1 MPAFPQPPAYPEDL
15 EAFATHAQEHP
26 ALWYDYW
33 QKSYEWMTSQSQQAE
48 NLQEKVAYLDA
59 RSAEL
64 DTARILAQGKY
75 EAILERYK
83 EKERELEEARQTRLR
98 TVRDLTPSSHYEV
111 AEPNVV
117 AALGTTPL
125 PAAEPTAS
133 SHLSERQPDPDRFS
147 GDRKDLR
154 RFTAQ
159 IRQKLNVNRDRF
171 PTPQSRMTYV
181 SGRLLGTPYG
191 LVLPYITGG
200 RCTLPDYESI
210 LHILEQAYGDP
221 NRIRNAREE
230 LYRIRQKNRG
240 FSEFLADF
248 QRLAVEGEVAD
259 ESKRIIMDQAI
270 SNELKD
276 MLVHHDPPTGA
287 SFNEYTSFLQGL
299 ENRIRKRYAGTQR
312 YQDTRTGPAVSAT
325 PRFQS
330 PTRGRSPPNRGPARR
345 RSPSPNPINSHG
357 DPMDLS
363 NQRRRWGLNRKDNN
377 LCFRCGSG
385 SHYVRDCPE
394 PDTRGTQFRSAA
406 LDRRGSP
413 ANRSPMSSPRRST
426 PSPDRM
432 KNGVSL
438 S

>member
-15 EAFATHAQEHP
+15 EAFAAHAQEHP
-26 ALWYDYW
+26 ALWYNYW

-64 DTARILAQGKY
+64 DTARVLAQGKY
-75 EAILERYK
+75 EAILERCK

-111 AEPNVV
+111 AEPDVV
-117 AALGTTPL
+117 ATLGTTPP
-125 PAAEPTAS
+125 PAAESTVS

-191 LVLPYITGG
+191 LILPYITDG

-221 NRIRNAREE
+221 NRIKNAREE
-230 LYRIRQKNRG
+230 LYRIRQKNRS

-259 ESKRIIMDQAI
+259 ESKRIIIDQAI

-276 MLVHHDPPTGA
+276 MLVHHDPPTRA
-287 SFNEYTSFLQGL
+287 TFNEYTSFLQGL

-312 YQDTRTGPAVSAT
+312 YQDTRTSTTVSAT
-325 PRFQS
+325 PIRFQS
-330 PTRGRSPPNRGPARR
+330 PTRGRSPPN
-345 RSPSPNPINSHG
+345 PSNVHG
-357 DPMDLS
+357 EPMDLS
-363 NQRRRWGLNRKDNN
+363 NQRRPWGPNRKDNN
-377 LCFRCGSG
+377 LCFRCGSDG
-385 SHYVRDCPE
+385 HYIRDCPK

-413 ANRSPMSSPRRST
+413 ATGSPMSSPRRLT